1 MNTVYDFAA
10 DVEQPIVYVR
20 EVALADLPEEVRAE
34 LARSGRLRDI
44 GMSIQHAKAADR
56 IVDTAK
62 VTEMP
67 ADEWNKV
74 VDAKVAERKA
84 AAEKS

>member
-34 LARSGRLRDI
+34 AAGRKKLYAVHDASGERLALVKDRKLAFMLARQND
-44 GMSIQHAKAADR
+44 MTP
-56 IVDTAK
+56 VTAH
-62 VTEMP
+62 
-67 ADEWNKV
+67 
-74 VDAKVAERKA
+74 
-84 AAEKS
+84 

>member
-34 LARSGRLRDI
+34 ATGLKKLYAHDASGERLALVKDRKLAFMLARQND
-44 GMSIQHAKAADR
+44 MTP
-56 IVDTAK
+56 VTAH
-62 VTEMP
+62 
-67 ADEWNKV
+67 
-74 VDAKVAERKA
+74 
-84 AAEKS
+84 